1 MPKSPSRGAVRRLL
15 GKLAF
20 TTIGTAAT
28 PIATA
33 ATAVA
38 DVDETEAALDLIG
51 ANDPDVAHSGHALAI
66 LLERM
71 HPLSA
76 TRTAATAAMSP
87 RPEVR
92 IAVGEALTW
101 AFSLVGDDVVI
112 DHLSR
117 DAVPQVRFAAAR
129 AAHARRASG
138 GDAGVLDRLVDD
150 PDPSVRQ
157 AAVLALHGR

>member
-1 MPKSPSRGAVRRLL
+1 MPKKPPSRGALRRLF

-20 TTIGTAAT
+20 TTIGTAAA
-28 PIATA
+28 PA
-33 ATAVA
+33 AAVH
-38 DVDETEAALDLIG
+38 DVDDVDAALEVIG
-51 ANDPDVAHSGHALAI
+51 ADDPDAVHSGHALAI

-87 RPEVR
+87 RAEVR

-101 AFSLVGDDVVI
+101 AFTLVGDDVVI

-117 DAVPQVRFAAAR
+117 DPVAAVRFAAAR
-129 AAHARRASG
+129 AAHARRAAG
-138 GDAGVLDRLVDD
+138 GDPGVLDRLVDD
-150 PDPSVRQ
+150 PDPAVRQ
-157 AAVLALHGR
+157 AAALALHGR

>member
-1 MPKSPSRGAVRRLL
+1 MAKSPSRSALRRLH
-15 GKLAF
+15 GKLMF
-20 TTIGTAAT
+20 TTIGTAAA
-28 PIATA
+28 PAIAA
-33 ATAVA
+33 ASVA
-38 DVDETEAALDLIG
+38 DTDEVEAALDLIG
-51 ANDPDVAHSGHALAI
+51 ADDPDAAHSGHAFAI

-76 TRTAATAAMSP
+76 TRAAATAAMSP
-87 RPEVR
+87 RPEMR

-101 AFSLVGDDVVI
+101 AFTLVGDDVVI

-117 DAVPQVRFAAAR
+117 DPIPEVRFAAAR

-138 GDAGVLDRLVDD
+138 GDPGVLERLVED
-150 PDPSVRQ
+150 PDPAVRQ